1 MSGKGLFITIAP
13 SNPDPMYKQITD
25 QIKDA
30 IAAGDL
36 EPSDQLPSIREMA
49 ETLKISAIT
58 IKRAYQD
65 LEAERFIITRAGLG
79 SFVADKNPQEI
90 RDRKLQEIRERI
102 EFFDGLFELQ
112 RGWLKRGLVEC
123 IAAAANLDKE
133 QLKVSADGV
142 VDRPIDLRL
151 VYERK
156 TNDPGSSDFLV
167 GGNR

>member
-90 RDRKLQEIRERI
+90 RDRKLREIRERI
-102 EFFDGLFELQ
+102 IGIRETG
-112 RGWLKRGLVEC
+112 RRYGINR
-123 IAAAANLDKE
+123 E
-133 QLKVSADGV
+133 Q
-142 VDRPIDLRL
+142 I
-151 VYERK
+151 ERIIREEMK
-156 TNDPGSSDFLV
+156 
-167 GGNR
+167 